1 MVNST
6 QCGQARTQPVSQVP
20 RAAKVTAGAHGTE
33 DTGKATVSG
42 DEHLLLL
49 WLAAEEHGTVWE
61 RAYPGTADQLRYLRA
76 ALQPPLRCCPIAED
90 AILLMSELGGN
101 AVKHSRSREASGT
114 FTRPDPGC
122 SRAVRARRDRG
133 RRQRLERRHPGVGQK
148 GLRFGPP
155 AQAFGGLRRIRERI
169 ETRGLVPIAVPRCR
183 RHAPRPGPGGRVS
196 GMRHVAGVGPSR
208 RCSGCSRVIREHPGA
223 TGLTRRQAQRPC

>member
-20 RAAKVTAGAHGTE
+20 RASKVTAGAHGTE
-33 DTGKATVSG
+33 DAGQVTVSG

-76 ALQPPLRCCPIAED
+76 ALRPPLRCCPIAED

-114 FTRPDPGC
+114 FTARILDVPGLYVLGEIEDGG
-122 SRAVRARRDRG
+122 SDWSGDIRGSARNASGLDLLL
-133 RRQRLERRHPGVGQK
+133 RLSAACG
-148 GLRFGPP
+148 
-155 AQAFGGLRRIRERI
+155 
-169 ETRGLVPIAVPRCR
+169 
-183 RHAPRPGPGGRVS
+183 VS
-196 GMRHVAGVGPSR
+196 G
-208 RCSGCSRVIREHPGA
+208 
-223 TGLTRRQAQRPC
+223 

>member
-20 RAAKVTAGAHGTE
+20 RTAKVTAGAHGAE
-33 DTGKATVSG
+33 DAGKATVSG

-114 FTRPDPGC
+114 FTARILDVPGQYVLGEIEDGG
-122 SRAVRARRDRG
+122 SDWSGDIRGSARNASGLDLLL
-133 RRQRLERRHPGVGQK
+133 RLSAACGVSGN
-148 GLRFGPP
+148 
-155 AQAFGGLRRIRERI
+155 AS
-169 ETRGLVPIAVPRCR
+169 
-183 RHAPRPGPGGRVS
+183 GRVVWFRLPYPAADAMLP
-196 GMRHVAGVGPSR
+196 GQA
-208 RCSGCSRVIREHPGA
+208 PGA
-223 TGLTRRQAQRPC
+223 A